1 MFFCL
6 TWIAFFGTV
15 PGLRNDTKECKMQ
28 YSAGGTP
35 EVQGIGLVLYDE
47 YGRLFFVTEGVEK
60 SQYDKRVGDL
70 SIPWETREV
79 YADGSLESDE
89 IALQRVLR
97 EEVGFGVLISPAI
110 LLLEF
115 KLFGVI
121 PQKIYLAECYGASRF
136 GGEAIVTGE
145 LLGWEWA
152 HQSDIRSHRVRGG
165 MQKILE
171 AYRYRIAV
179 SHRERIVVR

>member
-1 MFFCL
+1 MFFVDSECFFRYSPEVVKM
-6 TWIAFFGTV
+6 TWEDC
-15 PGLRNDTKECKMQ
+15 NMQ
-28 YSAGGTP
+28 DCIVGTP
-35 EVQGIGLVLYDE
+35 EIQGIGLVLYDE

-89 IALQRVLR
+89 DALQRVLM
-97 EEVGFGVLISPAI
+97 EEVGFGVLISPAT

-115 KLFGVI
+115 ILIGKI
-121 PQKIYLAECYGASRF
+121 PQKIYIAECYGASRF
-136 GGEAIVTGE
+136 GGEAIVSGE

-152 HQSDIRSHRVRGG
+152 HLKDIRSHRVRGG
-165 MQKILE
+165 MREILE
-171 AYRYRIAV
+171 MYQYRVIA
-179 SHRERIVVR
+179 SHQ